1 MKKWILFLMSIF
13 VVGLLAGCGEQ
24 VDEILGKVNQILDQQ
39 LEDEE
44 SEEAVGDTTE
54 SAGNSD
60 TDSSNAAGNSGDES
74 AGNNANSEDNT
85 DDGSVVM
92 DDGHGHGPDDGQ
104 GTTVEELIQR
114 GEYESIDPPNGYPL
128 SLPPADWRLVQII
141 KDPEDGHEAWEGV
154 FCFNTEL
161 ESTILNYE
169 DQLFKDGFSVLSEPI
184 DSEDVPDAKHST
196 KFQYNDPNAT
206 IIGDMNYYIDH
217 YGNPCTKV
225 YFTFE

>member
-1 MKKWILFLMSIF
+1 MKKWLLPLISIF
-13 VVGLLAGCGEQ
+13 VIGLLSGCGEQ

-39 LEDEE
+39 LEEGE
-44 SEEAVGDTTE
+44 SEEASGNTTDVME
-54 SAGNSD
+54 NTEADNNIEDIDSINNNTNTEDNSD
-60 TDSSNAAGNSGDES
+60 ND
-74 AGNNANSEDNT
+74 
-85 DDGSVVM
+85 SVVE

-104 GTTVEELIQR
+104 GTTVEELIQS

-128 SLPPADWRLVQII
+128 SLPPADWHLVQMI

-196 KFQYNDPNAT
+196 KFQYNDSNTT